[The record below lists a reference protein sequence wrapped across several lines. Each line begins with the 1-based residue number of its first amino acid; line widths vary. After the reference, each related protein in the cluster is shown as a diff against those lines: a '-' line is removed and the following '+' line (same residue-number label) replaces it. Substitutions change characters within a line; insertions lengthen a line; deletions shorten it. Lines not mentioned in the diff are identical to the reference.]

1 MRLPREKRW
10 LGFLMR
16 DLIWGKGREGFPDIP
31 FPGHA
36 PCSFHGTPD
45 RMEWPVL
52 RRQVGRRS

>member
-16 DLIWGKGREGFPDIP
+16 DLISGKERDGFPENP
-31 FPGHA
+31 LPGLEL
-36 PCSFHGTPD
+36 CSFHGTPD

-52 RRQVGRRS
+52 